1 MATVQVLI
9 RSHPVSKCSIW
20 EGYFKHGSGESHC
33 TNKQPIFV
41 GDHVSKTNGTHEK
54 SVIVILVINPCVQK
68 NKGKVK
74 KIHEAK
80 QAHSRSVP
88 QAVAKGS
95 SSSGKLHAV
104 GKWKSNN

>member
-1 MATVQVLI
+1 MVLEKVI
-9 RSHPVSKCSIW
+9 VLVSNPFLLGIMQS
-20 EGYFKHGSGESHC
+20 
-33 TNKQPIFV
+33 
-41 GDHVSKTNGTHEK
+41 DDVSKTNGTHEK

-95 SSSGKLHAV
+95 SSSGELHAV